1 MQRTADF
8 HDPIADAR
16 LAEAVRVMDD
26 AAALDTAVDVLDTHA
41 AAGDPPIRGFLRAR
55 EGPAPR
61 LPSGHDD
68 FDLVER
74 KRQEAKILKQSA
86 ARRQGIR
93 RGLRNPLIMAAASI
107 SVTQQ
112 EDHERCIDQQHVFH
126 RVAFFLAAITARLFN
141 RVLGALDAPLG
152 AIVPK
157 RGAATAGVDAAAVGV
172 DAVGDPG
179 VGMTTAAASASATLR
194 RWANS
199 FIDRAGASPSA
210 HSVACRTLNRT

>member
-1 MQRTADF
+1 MQSTADF
-8 HDPIADAR
+8 HDPVADAC
-16 LAEAVRVMDD
+16 LAEALRVMDD
-26 AAALDTAVDVLDTHA
+26 AAALDTAVDVLDANA

-55 EGPAPR
+55 ACPATR

-74 KRQEAKILKQSA
+74 TRQEAKILKQPT
-86 ARRQGIR
+86 ARGQGIR
-93 RGLRNPLIMAAASI
+93 RGLRNPLIMSAASI
-107 SVTQQ
+107 GVTQK
-112 EDHERCIDQQHVFH
+112 EDHERGVDQQHVFH

-141 RVLGALDAPLG
+141 RVLGALDAPFG

-157 RGAATAGVDAAAVGV
+157 RGEAATGVEAAAVGV
-172 DAVGDPG
+172 DAVGGTG

-194 RWANS
+194 RWANA
-199 FIDRAGASPSA
+199 FTDRAGASPSA